1 MPQRAPNHHALTG
14 EPAHFRS
21 RAEAAATAC
30 D

>member
-1 MPQRAPNHHALTG
+1 MPQRAPNHHTLTHAS
-14 EPAHFRS
+14 AHFRS